1 VEVTLYL
8 KGVNDV
14 VKESIF
20 QRRFIQELHK
30 RYPGCWVEKADPAY
44 RQGTPDLRFYHGRFW
59 AAFEMKRSKNE
70 THQPNQDAY
79 ISRLDSMSFARF
91 VYPENMEEVLEDL
104 DYAIRYFKGVERK

>member
-1 VEVTLYL
+1 M

-59 AAFEMKRSKNE
+59 AAFEMKRSNE
-70 THQPNQDAY
+70 Y
-79 ISRLDSMSFARF
+79 ISRLDTMSFARF
-91 VYPENMEEVLEDL
+91 VYPENVEEVLEDL
-104 DYAIRYFKGVERK
+104 DYAIRYFKGVGAK